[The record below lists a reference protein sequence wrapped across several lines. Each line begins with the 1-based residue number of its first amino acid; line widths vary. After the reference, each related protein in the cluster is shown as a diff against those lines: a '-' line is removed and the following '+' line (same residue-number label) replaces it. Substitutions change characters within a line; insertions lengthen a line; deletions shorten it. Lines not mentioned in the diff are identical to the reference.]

1 MKKYIDSNE
10 NIYLVGETT
19 EVKAIFGS
27 ITRAKETNLVALYS
41 ENPKFNKDKAVY
53 AICIDTI
60 ANWFYLVNSDTI
72 MSMLIHDELVEYKD
86 II

>member
-1 MKKYIDSNE
+1 MKKYIDKNG

-19 EVKAIFGS
+19 DVKAIFGS
-27 ITRAKETNLVALYS
+27 
-41 ENPKFNKDKAVY
+41 
-53 AICIDTI
+53 I

-72 MSMLIHDELVEYKD
+72 MSMLIHDELAEYKD